1 MKTIIPTTK
10 SEVYALLGGS
20 AKTAAEA
27 LGYPYPQAIYNMT
40 EPLPHRIGLAV
51 IGAVFLQ
58 QQASNQAPA
67 PRPARPVKRTRWLA
81 RRAA

>member
-1 MKTIIPTTK
+1 MKTTIPTTK

-40 EPLPHRIGLAV
+40 EPLPYRVGLAV
-51 IGAVFLQ
+51 LGAVFLR
-58 QQASNQAPA
+58 QQADKLASA

>member
-51 IGAVFLQ
+51 LGAVFLR
-58 QQASNQAPA
+58 QQADELASA